1 MEHEETLSDWE
12 IRRMRQ
18 GSPARLFVFDVR
30 DDADYGD
37 PTRRIVVIASSFE
50 AAEALWTC
58 PFTEDNVFA
67 RPVFLKGRHL
77 RLPGPARILHT
88 RDLEPTSYS
97 SEAA

>member
-1 MEHEETLSDWE
+1 MTQPLQEWE
-12 IRRMRQ
+12 IRMMRR
-18 GSPARLFVFDVR
+18 GTPARLFVFDVR

-77 RLPGPARILHT
+77 RLPGPARVLHT
-88 RDLEPTSYS
+88 QDLAPLSN